1 MLGHSAIADAAIA
14 DVGGV
19 VQAGVAEMS
28 AIGSAA
34 SVGVGTLVGTSNISG
49 IFTQNAEVS
58 TKVSGNIDVSSNFI
72 VTGENIALVNV
83 AVASL
88 DTNFTKTVQGN
99 FTTTGT
105 SSQQINFTKTAS
117 GDILFIDLVT
127 DATTETYTEITPSG
141 TETYTEITPSG
152 TETYTEIVR

>member
-49 IFTQNAEVS
+49 IFTPLRYLTLQKLF
-58 TKVSGNIDVSSNFI
+58 KV
-72 VTGENIALVNV
+72 
-83 AVASL
+83 
-88 DTNFTKTVQGN
+88 
-99 FTTTGT
+99 
-105 SSQQINFTKTAS
+105 
-117 GDILFIDLVT
+117 ILQLL
-127 DATTETYTEITPSG
+127 ERLLSK
-141 TETYTEITPSG
+141 
-152 TETYTEIVR
+152 